1 MIWVFIGEWCC
12 GIERWRMTSAVSG
25 SLNKVSVM
33 VAVVVKAE
41 AEEEDVRRSF

>member
-1 MIWVFIGEWCC
+1 
-12 GIERWRMTSAVSG
+12 MTSAVSG
-25 SLNKVSVM
+25 SLNKVSVV